1 MTYNEK
7 IKALQKIIG
16 AIIGILCPIA
26 LAVTGYFVIFMNFN
40 WFYLIIILGIYIA
53 GLIILLFAVPKK
65 SIFVVYYQIMS
76 GGFGWVWIL
85 SIISSIWFVIS
96 ALFFAGSW
104 WEFAYSFVLGSVCKG
119 WTRTFN
125 QAKIDEISN
134 T

>member
-85 SIISSIWFVIS
+85 SIISSI
-96 ALFFAGSW
+96 FA
-104 WEFAYSFVLGSVCKG
+104 
-119 WTRTFN
+119 
-125 QAKIDEISN
+125 
-134 T
+134 